1 MYINDLPDNLQ
12 STVKLLADDILFS
25 SMYEPNISASQL
37 ASDLKK
43 KKFLHGHTNGK
54 WPSVLTY
61 SNKHKK
67 LYFLER

>member
-43 KKFLHGHTNGK
+43 KKNSSMGIQMENGLQ
-54 WPSVLTY
+54 S
-61 SNKHKK
+61 
-67 LYFLER
+67 

>member
-1 MYINDLPDNLQ
+1 
-12 STVKLLADDILFS
+12 
-25 SMYEPNISASQL
+25 MYEPNISASQL
-37 ASDLKK
+37 ASDLKKKK